1 MTNDIIV
8 DDDLIPLELQEDIK
22 NFLSNSYFPWYLCE
36 EKTLTSPRST
46 YNHFKT
52 ISENVFEYSQFVHMF
67 VNDYTVVSFA
77 NHIPMIIA
85 NALKKKYNFLGNI
98 LRSKANLSTRVST
111 SPNSLYN
118 TPHVDHLNSHWV
130 VIYYVNDSD
139 GSTTIFNEN
148 ISLTQ
153 SMTAIDQLTIQQ
165 QITPKQGRCV
175 VFDGNRVHAGM
186 HPTGSDYRTVINFNF
201 SKQ

>member
-8 DDDLIPLELQEDIK
+8 DDDIIPLDLQEDIK
-22 NFLSNSYFPWYLCE
+22 NFLSDNYFPWYLCE
-36 EKTLTSPRST
+36 EKTLTSPRDT
-46 YNHFKT
+46 YNYFKT
-52 ISENVFEYSQFVHMF
+52 ISQNIFEYSQFVHVF
-67 VNDYTVVSFA
+67 VNNYTVVSFA
-77 NHIPMIIA
+77 NDIPMIIA

-98 LRSKANLSTRVST
+98 IRSKANLSTRVST
-111 SPNSLYN
+111 DSNSVFN
-118 TPHVDHLNSHWV
+118 TPHVDYLNSHWV

-139 GSTTIFNEN
+139 GSTAIFNEN

-165 QITPKQGRCV
+165 QIAPKQGRCV
-175 VFDGNRVHAGM
+175 IFDGNQVHAGM
-186 HPTGSDYRTVINFNF
+186 HPTIADYRTVINFNF